1 MVNLFLSLINF
12 IGHSPPLHWIL
23 SVKNKKRLLISLS
36 HHTPLGVLPL
46 FYSFIITYFF
56 HGLAFI
62 HWNILTYYL
71 VLYFVCIQS
80 LPSWSPNHYV
90 PSAYQWLLKSMF
102 TLNNSNDIQ
111 TKISSFFSEIST
123 YIFNRY
129 FKLNIS
135 TSLSSLLNTPSP
147 FQHTCYSAYL
157 EASLPGFSNAWL
169 F

>member
-23 SVKNKKRLLISLS
+23 SVKNKKKTINFPITPYSPGCSTSFLFPYY
-36 HHTPLGVLPL
+36 HH
-46 FYSFIITYFF
+46 FF

-71 VLYFVCIQS
+71 VLSFVCIQS

-102 TLNNSNDIQ
+102 TLNSNDIQ